1 MKTAFKFLFLA
12 VIATVIFSCGKNP
25 YQLLQLKGGTW
36 TATSVITVTGIDP
49 ITSIN
54 QITFYVGSASV
65 VDTGGNQSGF
75 NWAYDKKAARMI
87 VTNIAGND
95 AYNTIYNVSEITKDS
110 EKWTFVS
117 HNRNDTLLD
126 ASNYSQT
133 ISLVRK

>member
-1 MKTAFKFLFLA
+1 MKTTFKLFFLA
-12 VIATVIFSCGKNP
+12 AIVSIIFSCGKNP
-25 YQLLQLKGGTW
+25 YKLLQQKDGTW
-36 TATSVITVTGIDP
+36 NATTVTTVTGIDP

-54 QITFYVGSASV
+54 QITFYVGSATV
-65 VDTGGNQSGF
+65 IDTGGHQSGF
-75 NWAYDKKAARMI
+75 NWAYDKKAKQI
-87 VTNIAGND
+87 TVTSIAGND
-95 AYNTIYNVSEITKDS
+95 AYNTLYNVSEVTKDA